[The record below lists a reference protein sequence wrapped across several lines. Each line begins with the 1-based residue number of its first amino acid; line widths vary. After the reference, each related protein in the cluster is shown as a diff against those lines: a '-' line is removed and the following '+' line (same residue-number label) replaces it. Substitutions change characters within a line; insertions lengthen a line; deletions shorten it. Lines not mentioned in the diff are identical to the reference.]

1 MTEQNII
8 AIHDAI
14 YEYLIGLHHANH
26 EFRFRIR
33 PNDDE
38 LFKKGYWF
46 YGDNKCLHISFWK
59 FDNTKFGTHT
69 IRLYLPFDIEKQAYC
84 DLEVYGDGKDN
95 AQNKIDLLRTSYF
108 ENMANRLGFRQELG
122 KNRWSHTEKTFG
134 NPVINLIRFVKD
146 TKLSID
152 KYLKQNPNDDIVG
165 FIDQAQFESDCA
177 RVEAIRNNLKNT
189 LIQSLKDQILADA
202 KLRENITKECL
213 PNALSRIYI
222 ANFQGIKR
230 LCIEDLPLS
239 SQWIFLTGENGFGK
253 TSVLRAIAKGL
264 IGDESFVVPSPKEA
278 TILVN
283 AIVDGQPFNNQFGTG
298 TQNVVSLATYGVS
311 RFRLAGGDATALE
324 RSQQKTYSLF
334 HDDGQLYNIEQKL
347 INYNAYDKPRFDK
360 LKSIFLR
367 LIPHL
372 KDITIEP
379 NKGNPK
385 VIYHEKD
392 ENNQLY
398 EAVSLNDLA
407 AGFRN
412 ILTMVGDMVMRL
424 SEKSDDLDELSGIV
438 LIDEIDAHLHP
449 KYQYELPKL
458 LSEVFPKV
466 QFIATTHSP
475 IPMLGLPKNNKP
487 VILTVERNAENGIT
501 IDRKDDD
508 FNFRQLSPEALLTS
522 PVFGFQTLFAR
533 DTTAD
538 EMMPTSDFNEVIEI
552 SAIQERLKKLRAEG
566 LVK

>member
-1 MTEQNII
+1 MNEQNII
-8 AIHDAI
+8 AIHDAL
-14 YEYLIGLHHANH
+14 YEYLLGLHHANH

-33 PNDDE
+33 PKDDE
-38 LFKKGYWF
+38 RFRKGYWF
-46 YGDNKCLHISFWK
+46 YGDESSINISFWK
-59 FDNTKFGTHT
+59 GNINNTHT
-69 IRLYLPFDIEKQAYC
+69 IHLYLPIDLAKNIYCNLEYVDKTKTFIQKMSKKLEFSNSNYYPNYYKQIQNKNHYINTLKYFIENEKQ
-84 DLEVYGDGKDN
+84 
-95 AQNKIDLLRTSYF
+95 
-108 ENMANRLGFRQELG
+108 
-122 KNRWSHTEKTFG
+122 
-134 NPVINLIRFVKD
+134 
-146 TKLSID
+146 SID
-152 KYLKQNPNDDIVG
+152 EYLRQNPNDDVVG
-165 FIDQAQFESDCA
+165 FIDRAQFESDFA
-177 RVEAIRNNLKNT
+177 RVEAIRNSIKNPI
-189 LIQSLKDQILADA
+189 IQGLKDQILADA
-202 KLRENITKECL
+202 KLRENITNECL

-222 ANFQGIKR
+222 SNFQGIKE
-230 LCIEDLPLS
+230 LCIEGLPLT
-239 SQWIFLTGENGFGK
+239 SQWIFITGENGFGK

-264 IGDESFVVPSPKEA
+264 IGDESFVAPSPKEA

-283 AIVDGQPFNNQFGTG
+283 AVINGQPFNNQFDTS
-298 TQNVVSLATYGVS
+298 TPNLVSLATYGVS
-311 RFRLAGGDATALE
+311 RFRLVGGDATALE

-334 HDDGQLYNIEQKL
+334 HDDGQLYNIEQQL
-347 INYNAYDKPRFDK
+347 INYNAYDKPRFEK

-372 KDITIEP
+372 KDIAIEP
-379 NKGNPK
+379 NKGKPK

-392 ENNQLY
+392 DNNQLY

-424 SEKSDDLDELSGIV
+424 SEKSDNLEELSGIV

-458 LSEVFPKV
+458 LAEVFPKV

-475 IPMLGLPKNNKP
+475 IPILGLPKNNKP

-522 PVFGFQTLFAR
+522 PIFSFQTLFAR

-538 EMMPTSDFNEVIEI
+538 EVMPTSDFNEVIEI
-552 SAIQERLKKLRAEG
+552 SAIQERIKKLREEG